1 MSNELDNHKPRGITF
16 DKTINL
22 GHVLTFLGFVIT
34 GMVAWSTLDKRVVVL
49 EESRKAQA
57 QIDRHQD
64 EVLGQNMTT
73 IREALGEIKRSVER
87 VEDRLERKK

>member
-1 MSNELDNHKPRGITF
+1 MSSPQDTDRPQGITF
-16 DKTINL
+16 DRTINL
-22 GHVLTFLGFVIT
+22 GHILTFLGFVIT

-49 EESRKAQA
+49 EEARKAQA
-57 QIDRHQD
+57 QVDRHQD
-64 EVLGQNMTT
+64 DVLGQNMST